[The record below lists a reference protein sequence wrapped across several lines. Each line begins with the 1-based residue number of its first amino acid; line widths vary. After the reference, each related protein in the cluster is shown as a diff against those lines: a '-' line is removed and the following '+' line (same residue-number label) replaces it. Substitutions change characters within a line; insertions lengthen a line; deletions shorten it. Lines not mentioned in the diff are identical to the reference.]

1 VPGHDQIA
9 VRFTAELTNV
19 QTEAVTA
26 MAKHLTGAL
35 PAPFPAKDTSRE
47 RTVKRPAA
55 DRIAGARVGS

>member
-1 VPGHDQIA
+1 